1 MSSNFSLYIF
11 CVVLVALAIFF
22 IKKVTG
28 CLFKT
33 IIFLILLAVLVY
45 VARALG
51 VV

>member
-45 VARALG
+45 VARALE
-51 VV
+51 VL